1 MQPIEAR
8 RSQAGSPMRC
18 PWCHA
23 SQTVPQESREEIK
36 ADEYPLR
43 AAEAEAARQSAAAP
57 ETYLP
62 VVCGLC
68 HTRMYATPEQVGQN
82 LICPDCGTATAVRPA
97 APTRKPAAEKLKEA
111 AAEIYNVLE
120 GSDQPPPTAKTVYGK
135 YIRVI
140 CGACR
145 TRMLATEEQ
154 VGQELVC
161 PDCGMT
167 TRVPAPAEALDLD
180 RPDVTKAGEY
190 GLGSTDQPQP
200 GSAALREHFR
210 YVCPVCSTHLQATRE
225 EAGHQTRCPDCLTT
239 FAIPEPPAKSRPV
252 RGEDEAVESYGT
264 SGATFEA
271 PPVLISG
278 FAPVVRGEPLRRL
291 SEEEMEERGD
301 GFLHRREAAPLPRWP
316 FVKGVFDFPFR
327 FSSLPCWLGLTAF
340 GTLIALI
347 SGMTYFFTLNEGQTL
362 FLQIFLGGLTTV
374 LGFMWLLWMSS
385 ACLMI
390 VVDTAG
396 GIEPIDNWRRDNFLD
411 RAFDFVY
418 LLSAYGWGGLIGLIL
433 DSVLVACGLPQGSGV
448 FLGVFMVPPIA
459 LLGLLETGS
468 WLNPFSLPLW
478 STLVAGWRGWGMF
491 YLMAALLDAAVFLLA
506 IGLDYLIGPV
516 SYFFVPVVLVTWCMI
531 YFRLLGRLGLCC
543 IHQVSQDQQRPS
555 A

>member
-1 MQPIEAR
+1 MQPLEAR

-23 SQTVPQESREEIK
+23 SQTVPQESRKDPK
-36 ADEYPLR
+36 AEEYPLR
-43 AAEAEAARQSAAAP
+43 AAEREAASRSDAAP
-57 ETYLP
+57 ETYIP

-82 LICPDCGTATAVRPA
+82 LICPDCGTATVVRPSASVRRPA
-97 APTRKPAAEKLKEA
+97 AQKPKEA

-120 GSDQPPPTAKTVYGK
+120 GSDQPPPTAKVVYGK
-135 YIRVI
+135 YIRVN

-154 VGQELVC
+154 VDQELVC
-161 PDCGMT
+161 PDCGT
-167 TRVPAPAEALDLD
+167 TTLVPAPAEVLDLD

-190 GLGSTDQPQP
+190 GLGSTDQPDP

-225 EAGHQTRCPDCLTT
+225 EAGHQTRCPDCLTAFT
-239 FAIPEPPAKSRPV
+239 IPEPPAKSAPLQ
-252 RGEDEAVESYGT
+252 GPEAVEPYGS
-264 SGATFEA
+264 SGAALEA

-291 SEEEMEERGD
+291 SEEETEER
-301 GFLHRREAAPLPRWP
+301 FLHRREAAPLPRWP

-340 GTLIALI
+340 GTVIALI
-347 SGMTYFFTLNEGQTL
+347 NGMSYFLTLNEGQTM
-362 FLQIFLGGLTTV
+362 FLQIFLGGLTLV
-374 LGFMWLLWMSS
+374 LGFMWLVRMSS
-385 ACLMI
+385 ACLTI

-418 LLSAYGWGGLIGLIL
+418 LFGAYGWGALIGLIL
-433 DSVLVACGLPQGSGV
+433 DSVLAACGLPQGTGV
-448 FLGVFMVPPIA
+448 FLGVDRK
-459 LLGLLETGS
+459 S
-468 WLNPFSLPLW
+468 
-478 STLVAGWRGWGMF
+478 
-491 YLMAALLDAAVFLLA
+491 
-506 IGLDYLIGPV
+506 
-516 SYFFVPVVLVTWCMI
+516 VV
-531 YFRLLGRLGLCC
+531 
-543 IHQVSQDQQRPS
+543 
-555 A
+555 